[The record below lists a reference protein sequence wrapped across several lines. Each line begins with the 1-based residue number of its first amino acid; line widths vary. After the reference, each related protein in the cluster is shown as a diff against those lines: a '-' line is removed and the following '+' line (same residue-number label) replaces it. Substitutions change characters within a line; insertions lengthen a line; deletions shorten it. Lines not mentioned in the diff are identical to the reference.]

1 MTILKI
7 NNLNYSRDDTIIFSN
22 LNLNVFKKDYI
33 SIIGLNRSGKTTLTK
48 LLCAIIPSDNIF
60 SINDIF
66 LNKQTVLDYIEHIG
80 VVSNSLNIFLTKKV
94 KDELILPLKNLGY
107 NELKIKKI
115 INDLI
120 TFFELEDLI
129 SKNTNELT
137 KDEATYLQI
146 IIALVHNP
154 EILILDDAIS
164 SLPLQLKEKIL
175 LKLKKLNE
183 KGLTII
189 NITSDLETIYDSN
202 KVYLLNNKSIE
213 ELGNVEQ
220 VFQEDN
226 YLRKLGFKIPFII
239 DLSIKLKFYGLLDK
253 IYYNLE
259 ALEENLWN

>member
-48 LLCAIIPSDNIF
+48 LLCAIIPTDNIF

-107 NELKIKKI
+107 NELKINYYLNKI
-115 INDLI
+115 VK
-120 TFFELEDLI
+120 FFEIEDM
-129 SKNTNELT
+129 LT
-137 KDEATYLQI
+137 KNITSLTNVEKAKLQI
-146 IIALVHNP
+146 IIALIHEP
-154 EILILDDAIS
+154 SILILDDAFTE
-164 SLPLQLKEKIL
+164 LDNKTKEFML
-175 LKLKKLNE
+175 NKLKILNE

-189 NITSDLETIYDSN
+189 NITTDLSTIYNSN
-202 KVYLLNNKSIE
+202 DIYLLNDTKLE
-213 ELGNVEQ
+213 KLGNVTDTFEQ
-220 VFQEDN
+220 DS
-226 YLRKLGFKIPFII
+226 YLRSIGFEIPFVV
-239 DLSIKLKFYGLLDK
+239 DLAIKLKFYGLLDK
-253 IYYNLE
+253 IYYDLNL
-259 ALEENLWN
+259 LEDNLWN

>member
-7 NNLNYSRDDTIIFSN
+7 DSLNYSRDDTIIFSN
-22 LNLNVFKKDYI
+22 INLNVFKKDYI
-33 SIIGLNRSGKTTLTK
+33 SIIGLNKSGKTTLTK
-48 LLCAIIPSDNIF
+48 LLCAIIPTDNIF
-60 SINDIF
+60 SINDIS

-80 VVSNSLNIFLTKKV
+80 VNSLNIFLTKKV

-107 NELKIKKI
+107 NDLKINKT
-115 INDLI
+115 INNLT
-120 TFFELEDLI
+120 TFFEIDHLLT
-129 SKNTNELT
+129 KNIDELT

-146 IIALVHNP
+146 IIALVHDP

-175 LKLKKLNE
+175 LKLKQLN
-183 KGLTII
+183 KQGLTII

-202 KVYLLNNKSIE
+202 KIFLLNNKSIE
-213 ELGNVEQ
+213 ELGDVEQ

-226 YLRKLGFKIPFII
+226 YLRKLGFNIPFII

>member
-7 NNLNYSRDDTIIFSN
+7 DNLNYSKDDTIIFSN
-22 LNLNVFKKDYI
+22 INLNVLKKDYI

-48 LLCAIIPSDNIF
+48 LLCAIIPTDNIF
-60 SINDIF
+60 SINDIS

-94 KDELILPLKNLGY
+94 KDELILPLKNLSY
-107 NELKIKKI
+107 NELKINKT
-115 INDLI
+115 INNL
-120 TFFELEDLI
+120 TAFFEIDHLLT
-129 SKNTNELT
+129 KNIDELT

-164 SLPLQLKEKIL
+164 SLSLQLKEKIL
-175 LKLKKLNE
+175 LKLKQLN
-183 KGLTII
+183 KQGLTII

-202 KVYLLNNKSIE
+202 KIYLLNNKSIE
-213 ELGNVEQ
+213 ELGDVEQ

-259 ALEENLWN
+259 TLEENLWN

>member
-48 LLCAIIPSDNIF
+48 LLCAIIPTDNIF

-107 NELKIKKI
+107 NELKINYYLNKI
-115 INDLI
+115 VK
-120 TFFELEDLI
+120 FFEIEDM
-129 SKNTNELT
+129 LT
-137 KDEATYLQI
+137 KNITSLTNIEKAKLQI
-146 IIALVHNP
+146 IIALIHEP
-154 EILILDDAIS
+154 SILILDDAFTE
-164 SLPLQLKEKIL
+164 LDNKTKEFML
-175 LKLKKLNE
+175 NKLKILNE

-189 NITSDLETIYDSN
+189 NITTDLSTIYNSN
-202 KVYLLNNKSIE
+202 DIYLLNDTKLE
-213 ELGNVEQ
+213 KLGNVTDTFEQ
-220 VFQEDN
+220 DN
-226 YLRKLGFKIPFII
+226 YLRSIGFEIPFVV
-239 DLSIKLKFYGLLDK
+239 DLAIKLKFYGLLDK
-253 IYYNLE
+253 IYYDLNL
-259 ALEENLWN
+259 LEDNLWN

>member
-7 NNLNYSRDDTIIFSN
+7 DNLNYSKDDTIIFSN
-22 LNLNVFKKDYI
+22 INLNVLKKDYI

-48 LLCAIIPSDNIF
+48 LLCAIIPTDNTF
-60 SINDIF
+60 SINDIS

-107 NELKIKKI
+107 NELKINKT
-115 INDLI
+115 INNL
-120 TFFELEDLI
+120 TAFFEIDHLLT
-129 SKNTNELT
+129 KNIDELT

-154 EILILDDAIS
+154 EILILDDTIS
-164 SLPLQLKEKIL
+164 SLSLQLKEKTL
-175 LKLKKLNE
+175 LKLKQLN
-183 KGLTII
+183 KQGLTII

-202 KVYLLNNKSIE
+202 KIYLLNNKSIE
-213 ELGNVEQ
+213 ELGDVEQ

-259 ALEENLWN
+259 TLEENLWN